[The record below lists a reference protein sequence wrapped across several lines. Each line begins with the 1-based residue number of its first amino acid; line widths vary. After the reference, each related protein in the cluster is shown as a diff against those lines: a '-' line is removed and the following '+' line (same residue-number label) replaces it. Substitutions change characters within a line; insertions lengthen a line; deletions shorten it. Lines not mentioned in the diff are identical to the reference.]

1 MQIFHPLLC
10 LVLLFG
16 LLLCFPLGVL
26 SLPILALNER
36 LNFWEQNAGKSLYL
50 VIGNPHAAVI
60 STKNVKTSLG
70 VTPAEH
76 DAACYA
82 NTYSRFLQKI
92 SKKVNQKECK
102 KAFC

>member
-1 MQIFHPLLC
+1 MFPPLLY

-36 LNFWEQNAGKSLYL
+36 LDFREQNAGKSLYL

-102 KAFC
+102 KAFR

>member
-36 LNFWEQNAGKSLYL
+36 LNFWEQNAGKSLYI

-82 NTYSRFLQKI
+82 NTYSLFFTENQQ
-92 SKKVNQKECK
+92 KVNQKECK